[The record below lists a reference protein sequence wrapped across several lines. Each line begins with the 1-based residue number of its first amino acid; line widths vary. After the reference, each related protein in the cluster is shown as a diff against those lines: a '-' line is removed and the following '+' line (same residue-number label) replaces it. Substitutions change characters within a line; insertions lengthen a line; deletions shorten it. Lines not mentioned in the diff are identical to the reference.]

1 MSLYDWQRDNFFS
14 RDIFMCSTER
24 VMVVSYKRKKS
35 RHGCVQIFCFHWAV
49 VSQKAASKLYSH
61 KFQIMKDWQ
70 GKKPLISVYD
80 WQDLKIML
88 FSAYF
93 QCMAGKFLMM
103 LTPLL
108 WQKTQ
113 KLKWNISVSIICWI
127 FWDHFD
133 PFHRDAIYNF
143 NKFSAST

>member
-1 MSLYDWQRDNFFS
+1 MSLYDWHRDNFFS
-14 RDIFMCSTER
+14 GDIFKCSTET
-24 VMVVSYKRKKS
+24 VMVASYKRKKS
-35 RHGCVQIFCFHWAV
+35 GHGCVQIFCFHWAI

-70 GKKPLISVYD
+70 GKNPLISVYD
-80 WQDLKIML
+80 RQDLKILL
-88 FSAYF
+88 FSAYPLAYSD

-103 LTPLL
+103 LTLL
-108 WQKTQ
+108 LRQETQ

-143 NKFSAST
+143 I